1 MLNQRPIKSMNTT
14 TIRFASPTAAP
25 SATTRYSQLKK
36 SVEQRLARELRHV
49 IPPASIRRAINEAS
63 DLAERTGF
71 PLLVFP
77 VLAEETLKRVQL
89 GLRED
94 GIADEPVAM
103 AACA

>member
-1 MLNQRPIKSMNTT
+1 MLNRRPIKSMNTT
-14 TIRFASPTAAP
+14 TTRFASPSATP

-36 SVEQRLARELRHV
+36 SVEQRFARELRQV
-49 IPPASIRRAINEAS
+49 MPAALVRRAIHEAS

-77 VLAEETLKRVQL
+77 LLAEETLQRVHL
-89 GLRED
+89 ALRED
-94 GIADEPVAM
+94 RVADEPTAM